1 MALRMLSLASSS
13 VKPIFPSSIFGH
25 VWKMLHGPKISV
37 RTLYTNIISNIVTPS
52 AKYGGRHTVAMIP
65 GDGVGPELMLHVQT
79 VFRHA
84 CVPVDFEV
92 VQVTSVSSEEEVH
105 NAIQAVRRNRICLK
119 GNIEMDHNLPLDH
132 QSRNNMLR
140 ATLDLYANVIHFK
153 NLPSIK
159 TRHEN
164 VDIIVVRENTEGEYS
179 NLEHEG
185 VKGVVESLK
194 IITKAKSLRIAEHA
208 FKLAQ
213 KLRRQ
218 KVTVVHKANIMKLG
232 DGLFLQCCEEV
243 ATRYP
248 QLFLE
253 SMVVDNATMQLVSHP
268 QQFDVMLMP
277 NLYGN
282 IINNICTGLVGGAGV
297 VPGANYGSTC
307 AVFET
312 ASRQSGK
319 NVANRNLANPT
330 AMLLTSCNMLD
341 YLTLHHHATCIRNA
355 ILRSIENKA
364 IHTPDIGGKGSTL
377 DIIHSITKKIP
388 HIG

>member
-1 MALRMLSLASSS
+1 MALRMLTITGSSL
-13 VKPIFPSSIFGH
+13 KPVFPSILGN
-25 VWKMLHGPKISV
+25 VWKMFHGPQISW
-37 RTLYTNIISNIVTPS
+37 RHLYTNILRSVVTPS

-92 VQVTSVSSEEEVH
+92 VQVTSMSSEEEVH
-105 NAIQAVRRNRICLK
+105 NAIKAVRRNRICLK

-132 QSRNNMLR
+132 QCRNNMLR
-140 ATLDLYANVIHFK
+140 ATLDLYANIIHFK
-153 NLPSIK
+153 NLPSIE
-159 TRHEN
+159 TRHKN

-194 IITKAKSLRIAEHA
+194 IITRAKSLRIAEHA

-232 DGLFLQCCEEV
+232 DGLFLQCCQEV
-243 ATRYP
+243 AVRYP
-248 QLFLE
+248 KLSLE
-253 SMVVDNATMQLVSHP
+253 NMVVDTATMQLVSHP
-268 QQFDVMLMP
+268 QKFDVMLMP

-297 VPGANYGSTC
+297 VPGANYGSIC

-341 YLTLHHHATCIRNA
+341 YLKLHKHASCIRNA
-355 ILRSIENKA
+355 ILRSIKDKA
-364 IHTPDIGGKGSTL
+364 IHTPDMGGKGSTL
-377 DIIHSITKKIP
+377 DIIHSIIKKIP